1 MVWRF
6 AYGARDYAYAAVAA
20 VKRGRRSDAADDDDG
35 GPSKRLRAGEGMPG
49 GAADWDGSCKELE
62 PQGSTNPRA
71 GVRRTNLL
79 ADIANHARRNAVHQI
94 DFSNL

>member
-1 MVWRF
+1 MAWRF

-20 VKRGRRSDAADDDDG
+20 VRGVTRRRDDDDDC
-35 GPSKRLRAGEGMPG
+35 GPSKRLRDGEGMPG
-49 GAADWDGSCKELE
+49 GAAEWDGSCKTLE
-62 PQGSTNPRA
+62 PQGSTDPRA